1 MRPARYDDLRRFCR
15 IDDWACKADKP
26 GRTTHK
32 HEVWT
37 KALADGTTLRCAI
50 SKERGEYSGQ
60 MMSWIVKHELRV
72 TPGEFWAAVRD
83 GVAPERPQAGPV
95 RPQGELLP
103 LTLVRA
109 LQRAGY
115 TPDELRGLTLEQ
127 AKDLLEPR

>member
-1 MRPARYDDLRRFCR
+1 
-15 IDDWACKADKP
+15 
-26 GRTTHK
+26 
-32 HEVWT
+32 
-37 KALADGTTLRCAI
+37 
-50 SKERGEYSGQ
+50 